1 MTKEE
6 LLRSFL
12 EDELF
17 VEKSYLKEGEY
28 KNYRWAAPSKHKL
41 FEVLKTSIEGELSNE
56 SPQITEK
63 KINQFLNKQT

>member
-12 EDELF
+12 EDELLID
-17 VEKSYLKEGEY
+17 KNYLKKGEFEKY
-28 KNYRWAAPSKHKL
+28 KWASPTNHKL
-41 FEVLKTSIEGELSNE
+41 IEVIKTAIEGELSSE
-56 SPQITEK
+56 SQLITEK